1 MLEIQN
7 FIIGFPIFD
16 IYAIAG
22 TEHAL
27 AHYVEYVYGRR
38 LVGAAAWVKVC
49 FIILNF
55 VLDIVL
61 LKQTK
66 LQRYEF
72 VFTFGQMILNKS
84 A

>member
-38 LVGAAAWVKVC
+38 LVGEAARDKVC
-49 FIILNF
+49 LFHNIEFCI
-55 VLDIVL
+55 
-61 LKQTK
+61 
-66 LQRYEF
+66 RYCLVKANQVAKVRICF
-72 VFTFGQMILNKS
+72 HIRANDLG
-84 A
+84 